1 MNQFGGLEKDRA
13 KYEEQGAQIIALAV
27 QSHEDAASSVTKSEA
42 RFPILADVDHTVADA
57 YGVYNL
63 FPNSKAT
70 PSVFIISQ
78 DGRIVWDDIAPIV
91 SYRAPSETIL
101 DALAGVG
108 TTEEDLRGITEENLI
123 GIWKRQGGETF
134 YFQFNEDGTFKVA
147 SSEAFLKGSTF
158 DMGEFQLE
166 GALLTL
172 TTSAESS
179 ECAGLV
185 GSYQLELT
193 EEGDLKFT
201 LDEVEC
207 AIRGPDAQLS
217 PWERVSP

>member
-1 MNQFGGLEKDRA
+1 MNQLGGLEKDRA

-27 QSHEDAASSVTKSEA
+27 QSQEDAASSVTKSEA

-57 YGVYNL
+57 YGVYKL

-78 DGRIVWDDIAPIV
+78 DGRIVWNDIAPIV

-101 DALAGVG
+101 DALAVAG
-108 TTEEDLRGITEENLI
+108 TTGEDLTGITEEDLI
-123 GIWKRQGGETF
+123 GVWKRQRGEPF
-134 YFQFNEDGTFKVA
+134 YFQFNEDGTFRVA

-179 ECAGLV
+179 DCAGQM
-185 GSYQLELT
+185 GSYQMELT
-193 EEGDLKFT
+193 VEGALKFT
-201 LDEVEC
+201 LVEDECVL
-207 AIRGPDAQLS
+207 RGPDAQLS
-217 PWERVSP
+217 TWERVSS